1 MPSAMRHMG
10 TVRKGDSEKVTL
22 KLRNTWTV
30 GKRIFWA
37 KGTVGK
43 LGELGEQRVGENKDK
58 KS

>member
-1 MPSAMRHMG
+1 MRHMG